1 VEDDDKKKKISAVV
15 VVVVH
20 HCIVKSFDV
29 VEVKRRRVQKRF
41 SHSSGS
47 RRISVQSR
55 LSSTWQHSE
64 RDTKKTHTQKKKNFF
79 GKIGQRKEEDEFFSL
94 KKNPG

>member
-64 RDTKKTHTQKKKNFF
+64 RDTKKTHTQKKKRIFLEKLDREKKKTNFF
-79 GKIGQRKEEDEFFSL
+79 L
-94 KKNPG
+94 